1 MPRTRSDDSR
11 LRGAPWH
18 AESGGD
24 GRVTGWME
32 GRRPRGTGWFPAALA
47 ALIQLPGVVIAVHD
61 VQTAPCFVQ
70 NEQVHARAGISA
82 GSGTQSS
89 KKEKLPQ

>member
-1 MPRTRSDDSR
+1 MRLVTTGSAPQRAQRWKSAEPVPKRYVVAAAGSR
-11 LRGAPWH
+11 IRILNDP
-18 AESGGD
+18 
-24 GRVTGWME
+24 
-32 GRRPRGTGWFPAALA
+32 
-47 ALIQLPGVVIAVHD
+47 PGHD